1 MFDETQQVDLLD
13 LNIDSILSFFI
24 GVLSTKALQYLGLPV
39 NKGEESEKDLE
50 KARIAID
57 TTIILVEKLEPLS
70 NEEEKKQLR
79 LVISNLQ
86 FSFLRESK

>member
-1 MFDETQQVDLLD
+1 MVNETQQVDLLD

-39 NKGEESEKDLE
+39 NKSEESEKDLE
-50 KARIAID
+50 KARLAID
-57 TTIILVEKLEPLS
+57 TTIILVEKLEPLT

-79 LVISNLQ
+79 QVISNLQ
-86 FSFLRESK
+86 FSFLRESE